1 MLRTTC
7 TATILAAVVPSLAA
21 AQIDYRNLDDD
32 RPVPVTDAYPIERR
46 ALELMLPYGVEWG
59 RNHTLQTITP
69 EIAWGEFSNFQIAFK
84 APFGKPQDDGISAA
98 GLRVGALYN
107 FFTESPALPAL
118 SLRGDAH
125 LPFGRY
131 GGENARFGL
140 TLLSTRSFGA
150 WRTHLNAGWGFRDPE
165 ESALLHPLP
174 RWHLGAAVDRTLYR
188 QSLLLVGS
196 LSASRVTKD
205 APTETIAAVGMRW
218 QWTPRT
224 VLDAGVQRRI
234 SRTGPDFGLS
244 LGLSHTLGLPFIE
257 RGPKQVGGAKPISAG
272 YPESR
277 GEQSYFPGR
286 FNWQFQSR
294 YPEAARLFNAFD
306 YGHAILY
313 ERLMDRRDADR
324 LLEQR
329 DYPFLV
335 NDLLRHPPRL
345 GVAEEAIA
353 PRYAKLAWRAKMM
366 FDWAHMLHR
375 QIYDIYSDPRLSDS
389 TRIMLVERITD
400 DYLANTRLAFT
411 SVPKSMALM
420 DEAYYSQVFRKRYPR
435 FNGLIWSYHWL
446 QVGLYEPMV
455 LAGSE
460 AERRAGVDST
470 VATFWR
476 MLDDAP
482 ANMPATMP
490 MTVMVAPVFAA
501 RHPRAAA
508 IFDNLHMM
516 HDIIADILASEDV
529 PLKEKRKAIYAALQE
544 FQDGSRN
551 AMMPGH
557 HH

>member
-1 MLRTTC
+1 MLRTSGAVLL
-7 TATILAAVVPSLAA
+7 ATLISSPLV

-32 RPVPVTDAYPIERR
+32 RPVPVADAYPVERR
-46 ALELMLPYGVEWG
+46 ALELMLPWSGEWG
-59 RNHTLQTITP
+59 RSHTLHAITP

-84 APFGKPQDDGISAA
+84 APFGIPVGDGASAA

-118 SLRGDAH
+118 ALRGDAH

-131 GGENARFGL
+131 GGEDPRFGL
-140 TLLSTRSFGA
+140 TLLATRSFGL
-150 WRTHLNAGWGFRDPE
+150 WRTHVNAGWGFRDPKE
-165 ESALLHPLP
+165 PALFHPLP
-174 RWHLGAAVDRTLYR
+174 RWSLGWAIDRTLYR

-196 LSASRVTKD
+196 LSASRVTND
-205 APTETIAAVGMRW
+205 ATTEAIAAVGLRW
-218 QWTPRT
+218 QWSPRT
-224 VLDAGVQRRI
+224 VLDAGVERRL
-234 SRTGPDFGLS
+234 SSAGPD
-244 LGLSHTLGLPFIE
+244 LGLTIGLTRTLGLPWVE
-257 RGPKQVGGAKPISAG
+257 RGAQRATGPKPIGSG

-277 GEQSYFPGR
+277 SESTYFPGR

-294 YPEAARLFNAFD
+294 YPAAARLFNAFD

-313 ERLMDRRDADR
+313 ERLIDRPKADR
-324 LLEQR
+324 VLEQR

-335 NDLLRHPPRL
+335 EDLLRRPPRL
-345 GVAEEAIA
+345 GVAEEAVA
-353 PRYAKLAWRAKMM
+353 PRYAKVAWRAKMM

-375 QIYDIYSDPRLSDS
+375 QIYDIYSDPRIEDS
-389 TRIMLVERITD
+389 TRIQLTERITD

-411 SVPKSMALM
+411 SAPKSMALM
-420 DEAYYSQVFRKRYPR
+420 DSAYYSQVFRKRYPR

-455 LAGSE
+455 TAGDP
-460 AERRAGVDST
+460 RQKQAGVDST

-476 MLDDAP
+476 MLEDAP
-482 ANMPATMP
+482 ASMPATMP
-490 MTVMVAPVFAA
+490 MTATVAPTFTS

-529 PLKEKRKAIYAALQE
+529 QAAKKRQEIYSALQE
-544 FQDGSRN
+544 FQDGSRSLM
-551 AMMPGH
+551 APGH

>member
-1 MLRTTC
+1 MLRTISG
-7 TATILAAVVPSLAA
+7 ALILIAAIASPAV

-46 ALELMLPYGVEWG
+46 ALELMLPVSSEWG
-59 RNHTLQTITP
+59 RGHDLFTITP

-84 APFGKPQDDGISAA
+84 APFGKPQDDDVSAA

-107 FFTESPALPAL
+107 FFTESPALPAI

-131 GGENARFGL
+131 GGENPRFGL
-140 TLLSTRSFGA
+140 TLLSTRSFGT
-150 WRTHLNAGWGFRDPE
+150 WRTHLNAGWGFRDPK
-165 ESALLHPLP
+165 ESALIHPLP

-196 LSASRVTKD
+196 LSASRITTD
-205 APTETIAAVGMRW
+205 APTETVAAIGMRW

-224 VLDAGVQRRI
+224 VLDAGVVRRL
-234 SRTGPDFGLS
+234 SRTGPDLGLS
-244 LGLSHTLGLPFIE
+244 LGLSHTLGLPYIE
-257 RGPKQVGGAKPISAG
+257 RGRKKAVGSEPVSAR

-277 GEQSYFPGR
+277 SESTYFPGR
-286 FNWQFQSR
+286 FNWQFQAR
-294 YPEAARLFNAFD
+294 YPSAARLFNAFD

-313 ERLMDRRDADR
+313 ERLMHRTEADR

-335 NDLLRHPPRL
+335 DDLLRHPPRL

-375 QIYDIYSDPRLSDS
+375 QIYDIYSDPRLDDS
-389 TRIMLVERITD
+389 TRITLVERITD
-400 DYLANTRLAFT
+400 DYLGNARLAFT
-411 SVPKSMALM
+411 SAPKAMALM
-420 DEAYYSQVFRKRYPR
+420 DEAHYSQVFRRRYPR

-455 LAGSE
+455 LARNDT
-460 AERRAGVDST
+460 ERRAGVDST

-476 MLDDAP
+476 MLENAP
-482 ANMPATMP
+482 ANMPETMP
-490 MTVMVAPVFAA
+490 MTAMVAPTFAG

-508 IFDNLHMM
+508 IFDNLHML
-516 HDIIADILASEDV
+516 HDIIADILTSEDV
-529 PLKEKRKAIYAALQE
+529 PASRKRTEIYAALQE
-544 FQDGSRN
+544 FQDGGRN
-551 AMMPGH
+551 LMMPGH